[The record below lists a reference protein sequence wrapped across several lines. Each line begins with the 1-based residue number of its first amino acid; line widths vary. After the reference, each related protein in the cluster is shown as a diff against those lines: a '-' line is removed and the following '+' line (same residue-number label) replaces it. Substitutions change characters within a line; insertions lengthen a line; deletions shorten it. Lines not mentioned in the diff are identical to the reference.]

1 MSLKATLADG
11 QQLLVENKEGQTHI
25 TLHSGGDGSKQ
36 SQGDSFQTGEWSKT
50 PVLSKT
56 KDGFVLQIEADGKT
70 HSFQLQNNAIDQLD
84 NVPSLAGAEDV
95 SLEKASDEEIAKS
108 KPEPMK
114 PMTPMKPM
122 EPMKPM

>member
-11 QQLLVENKEGQTHI
+11 QQLLVENKDGQTNI
-25 TLHSGGDGSKQ
+25 TLHSGSDSSKQ
-36 SQGDSFQTGEWSKT
+36 SQGDSFQIGEWSKT

-56 KDGFVLQIEADGKT
+56 KDGFVLQIEADGTT
-70 HSFQLQNNAIDQLD
+70 HSFQLQSNSIDQLD
-84 NVPSLAGAEDV
+84 AAPTLDNAEDV

>member
-1 MSLKATLADG
+1 MGLKATLADG
-11 QQLLVENKEGQTHI
+11 QHLLVENKEGQTHI

-50 PVLSKT
+50 PILSKT
-56 KDGFVLQIEADGKT
+56 KDGFVLQIEADGKS
-70 HSFQLQNNAIDQLD
+70 HYFQLQNNAIDQLD
-84 NVPSLAGAEDV
+84 NAPSLDGAENV

-114 PMTPMKPM
+114 PMTPM

>member
-1 MSLKATLADG
+1 MNYKADLDNGQQVLLENKDG
-11 QQLLVENKEGQTHI
+11 QTNI
-25 TLHSGGDGSKQ
+25 TLHSGGDGSQQ

-50 PVLSKT
+50 PTLSQT
-56 KDGFVLQIEADGKT
+56 KDGFVLQIEANGKS
-70 HSFQLQNNAIDQLD
+70 HYFQLQNNAIDQLD
-84 NVPSLAGAEDV
+84 NAPSLDGAENV

-122 EPMKPM
+122 KPM

>member
-1 MSLKATLADG
+1 MNLKATLADG

-36 SQGDSFQTGEWSKT
+36 GQGDSFQTGEWSKT

-56 KDGFVLQIEADGKT
+56 KDGFLLQIEAAGKQQFF
-70 HSFQLQNNAIDQLD
+70 HLQNNTIKQLD
-84 NVPSLAGAEDV
+84 AAPALDNAEKV
-95 SLEKASDEEIAKS
+95 SLEKASDEDIAKS